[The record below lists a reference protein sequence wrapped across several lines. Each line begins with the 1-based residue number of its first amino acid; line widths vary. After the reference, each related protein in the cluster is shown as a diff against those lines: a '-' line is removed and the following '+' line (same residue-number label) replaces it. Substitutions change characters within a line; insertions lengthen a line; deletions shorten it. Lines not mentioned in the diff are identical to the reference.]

1 MSTPALH
8 DLARKFY
15 DLAPWE
21 IWEETD
27 LIRLIHPQTGETA
40 HISVMG
46 QNGQHFALAL
56 YIGYEALHRFNLMQE
71 DDPSDPALPEE
82 DSVSLMLETR
92 QLQLCFGSRDELT
105 SDERSAIKKLG
116 LKYRG
121 ENWPM
126 FRSFKPGYAPG
137 ALDEAEIVW
146 LTLALEQFLQ
156 LAPEW
161 DEPPVM
167 TFRSSEDGDF
177 DILTRI
183 YQNGTW
189 QSTWTEH
196 DGTSF
201 EWPTP
206 EPSDLLIEKIKQHK
220 KLVDLDCHF
229 QLLTALIGPKGR
241 AIFPYIA
248 ISVDA
253 KSGFILGMELLS
265 VEKQTHKEL
274 IASVPDV
281 FLKQWD
287 KASIRPSSIRVR
299 SITTYSMLEIAAAD
313 LNTPLRRAKK
323 LPSIEQILESLPI

>member
-8 DLARKFY
+8 DLARAFY

-40 HISVMG
+40 HISIMG

-56 YIGYEALHRFNLMQE
+56 YIGYEAFRRFNLMQE
-71 DDPSDPALPEE
+71 DDPVYPSIPEE
-82 DSVSLMLETR
+82 DSIGLMLETR
-92 QLQLCFGSRDELT
+92 QLQLSFGSRSELMPDELN
-105 SDERSAIKKLG
+105 SIKKLG
-116 LKYRG
+116 LNYRE

-126 FRSFKPGYAPG
+126 FRSFKPGYAPCS
-137 ALDEAEIVW
+137 LDDAEIVW
-146 LTLALEQFLQ
+146 LTLALEQFLE
-156 LAPEW
+156 LAPQW
-161 DEPPVM
+161 KKPPVE
-167 TFRSSEDGDF
+167 TFRFVNDTC

-183 YQNGTW
+183 CNDGTW
-189 QSTWTEH
+189 QSTWTE
-196 DGTSF
+196 DLSIAF

-206 EPSDLLIEKIKQHK
+206 EPSELLIEKIKQHHH
-220 KLVDLDCHF
+220 LVDIECHF
-229 QLLTALIGPKGR
+229 QLLTALIGPKSK

-265 VEKQTHKEL
+265 VEKQTHQEL
-274 IASVPDV
+274 IDSVPDV

-287 KASIRPSSIRVR
+287 KAGIRPASIRVR
-299 SITTYSMLEIAAAD
+299 SITSYSMLEITADD
-313 LNTPLRRAKK
+313 LNTPLRRANI
-323 LPSIEQILESLPI
+323 LPNIDHVLDNLPI

>member
-40 HISVMG
+40 HISIMG

-56 YIGYEALHRFNLMQE
+56 YIGDEDFHRYNLMQS
-71 DDPSDPALPEE
+71 DDPCDPEFPEE
-82 DSVSLMLETR
+82 DSIGLMLETR
-92 QLQLCFGSRDELT
+92 QLQLSFGSRNELMTDELNV
-105 SDERSAIKKLG
+105 IKKLG

-121 ENWPM
+121 KNWPM

-146 LTLALEQFLQ
+146 LTIAIEQFLE
-156 LAPEW
+156 LATQW
-161 DEPPVM
+161 KKPPVK
-167 TFRSSEDGDF
+167 TFRIKDHNC

-183 YQNGTW
+183 CHNGTW

-196 DGTSF
+196 DGMSF

-206 EPSDLLIEKIKQHK
+206 EPSELLIEKIKQHNN
-220 KLVDLDCHF
+220 LVDLDCHF
-229 QLLTALIGPKGR
+229 QLLTALIGPKGT

-248 ISVDA
+248 ISVEA

-265 VEKQTHKEL
+265 VENQTHKEL

-287 KASIRPSSIRVR
+287 KASIRPASIRVR
-299 SITTYSMLEIAAAD
+299 SITSYSMLEIAAAD
-313 LNTPLRRAKK
+313 LNTPLRRANK
-323 LPSIEQILESLPI
+323 LPSIDHILKNLPI